1 VSTRDD
7 PDANPLLAAEIYLM
21 NGDGSDQRR
30 LTRNTDGDA
39 FPKLSPDGA
48 RILFDSNRR
57 RREGDPL
64 NVFDLFVMDA
74 DGNNQTFLTH
84 GSSGSWAPDGRR
96 VVFHASASG
105 KGKPLKTTPGAATED
120 NDLFVLSLP
129 ARAGDSAQRRN
140 ITNTPGLIED
150 DPDWSPDGRR
160 IVFTSHGVS
169 EPHQNAT
176 TAEIYVMAAD
186 GSGQRNVTNRP
197 GLDIHPA
204 WGTPPV

>member
-1 VSTRDD
+1 MPFPFRGALALPLLVAATSCAPAQIPPRPTDAATRPSTIAFVSTRDD

-105 KGKPLKTTPGAATED
+105 KGKPLK
-120 NDLFVLSLP
+120 
-129 ARAGDSAQRRN
+129 
-140 ITNTPGLIED
+140 
-150 DPDWSPDGRR
+150 
-160 IVFTSHGVS
+160 
-169 EPHQNAT
+169 
-176 TAEIYVMAAD
+176 
-186 GSGQRNVTNRP
+186 
-197 GLDIHPA
+197 
-204 WGTPPV
+204 